1 MPEEVIP
8 SRKEIVERLK
18 KEGKNPY
25 PHKFEITTTLDKVR
39 EKYEK
44 PLLQDKVF
52 KIKGKIKRVSKR
64 EDKYLIRLSDLT
76 EPVEIQV
83 LIPQSAGKFAP
94 SQEVVFEGK
103 LKRIDGKLTLVAEKV
118 VEDEETQTVAEV
130 KKEYDLDPN
139 REKVR
144 MAGRLISLRDQGK
157 AAFGHIQDADGKLQ
171 VYFRK
176 DTLGEE
182 KYNQL
187 MDLLD
192 VGDIIGVE
200 GELFRTMTGELTVE
214 VQDAQL
220 LAKSLRPLPEKWH
233 GLKDV
238 EQRYRQRYVD
248 LIANQRAREIFKIRA
263 KAIKSLR
270 EFLEEKGFMEVET
283 PILQT
288 VASGAMAKPFITHH
302 NALDMDLFLRI
313 APELYLK
320 MLIVGGFNRVYE
332 IGRNFRN
339 EGIDTTHN
347 PEFTMVEFYGAYLDY
362 NDLMNLTEELFRKIL
377 LDTRGTLKI
386 TWEGQELDFEKP
398 FRRVRFFDALK
409 EKTGKD
415 KEFFLDEEKAREFAK
430 EVGIPKADQ
439 LTHAKLLDK
448 LFEHFIEEDLVQPT
462 FVIDFPKILSP
473 LAKTHREDSDLVER
487 FELIINKKELAN
499 AYTELNDPE
508 DQRER
513 FLQQLKDKLKDEEA
527 MDIDENFITALE
539 YGMPPTGGE
548 GIGIDRLVMML
559 TDTPSIRE
567 VILFPTLRPEAKKDD
582 EK

>member
-1 MPEEVIP
+1 MPEEIIP
-8 SRKEIVERLK
+8 SRKQLVENLK
-18 KEGKNPY
+18 KEGINPY
-25 PHKFEITTTLDKVR
+25 PHKFETTVSLDKVR

-44 PLLQDKVF
+44 PVPKDKEFIV
-52 KIKGKIKRVSKR
+52 KGKIKRVSKR
-64 EDKYLIRLSDLT
+64 DDKYVIRFADL
-76 EPVEIQV
+76 EKPVELQV
-83 LIPQSAGKFAP
+83 IISQSVGKFAP
-94 SQEVVFEGK
+94 NQETAFKGK
-103 LKRIDGKLTLVAEKV
+103 LERIEGKLTLLAN
-118 VEDEETQTVAEV
+118 EETREESALPVFVV
-130 KKEYDLDPN
+130 KSQFDLDPN
-139 REKVR
+139 RENVKV
-144 MAGRLISLRDQGK
+144 AGRLISLRDQGK

-182 KYNQL
+182 NYQKL
-187 MDLLD
+187 MNILD

-200 GELFRTMTGELTVE
+200 GQLFRTMTGELTVE
-214 VQDAQL
+214 VKYAKL
-220 LAKSLRPLPEKWH
+220 LTKALRPLPEKWH

-238 EQRYRQRYVD
+238 ETRYRHRYVD
-248 LIANQRAREIFKIRA
+248 LIANKEAREIFKLRA

-270 EFLEEKGFMEVET
+270 EYLESKGFMEVET
-283 PILQT
+283 PILQS

-302 NALDMDLFLRI
+302 NALDMDMFLRI

-320 MLIVGGFNRVYE
+320 MLVVGGFNRVYE

-362 NDLMNLTEELFRKIL
+362 YDLMDMTEELFRKIL
-377 LDTRGTLKI
+377 LDTKGTLKI

-398 FRRVRFFDALK
+398 FRRLKFFDALK

-430 EVGIPKADQ
+430 EIGVKNADE
-439 LTHAKLLDK
+439 LTHAKILDK
-448 LFEHFIEEDLVQPT
+448 LFEHFIEEDLIQPT
-462 FVIDFPKILSP
+462 FVMDFPKVLSP

-513 FLQQLKDKLKDEEA
+513 FMQQLKDKVKDEEA
-527 MDIDENFITALE
+527 MDIDENFLIALE
-539 YGMPPTGGE
+539 YGLPPTGGE
-548 GIGIDRLVMML
+548 GIGIDRLIMML
-559 TDTPSIRE
+559 ADTSSIRE
-567 VILFPTLRPEAKKDD
+567 VILFPTLRPEKK
-582 EK
+582 ES

>member
-1 MPEEVIP
+1 MPEEIIP
-8 SRKEIVERLK
+8 SRKQLVENLK
-18 KEGKNPY
+18 KEGINPY
-25 PHKFEITTTLDKVR
+25 PHKFETTVSLDKVR

-44 PLLQDKVF
+44 PVPKDKEFIV
-52 KIKGKIKRVSKR
+52 KGKIKRVSKR
-64 EDKYLIRLSDLT
+64 DDKYVIRFADL
-76 EPVEIQV
+76 EKPVELQV
-83 LIPQSAGKFAP
+83 IISQSVDKFAP
-94 SQEVVFEGK
+94 NQETAFKGK
-103 LKRIDGKLTLVAEKV
+103 LERIEGKLTLLAN
-118 VEDEETQTVAEV
+118 EETREESALPVFTV
-130 KKEYDLDPN
+130 KSQFDLDPN
-139 REKVR
+139 RENVKV
-144 MAGRLISLRDQGK
+144 AGRLISLRDQGK

-182 KYNQL
+182 NYQKL
-187 MDLLD
+187 MNILD

-200 GELFRTMTGELTVE
+200 GQLFRTMTGELTVE
-214 VQDAQL
+214 VKYAKL
-220 LAKSLRPLPEKWH
+220 LTKALRPLPEKWH

-238 EQRYRQRYVD
+238 ETRYRHRYVD
-248 LIANQRAREIFKIRA
+248 LIANKEAREIFKLRA

-270 EFLEEKGFMEVET
+270 EYLESKGFMEVET
-283 PILQT
+283 PILQS

-302 NALDMDLFLRI
+302 NALDMDMFLRI

-320 MLIVGGFNRVYE
+320 MLVVGGFNRVYE

-362 NDLMNLTEELFRKIL
+362 YDLMDMTEELFRKIL
-377 LDTRGTLKI
+377 LDTKGTLKI

-398 FRRVRFFDALK
+398 FRRLKFFDALK

-430 EVGIPKADQ
+430 EIGVKNADE
-439 LTHAKLLDK
+439 LTHAKILDK
-448 LFEHFIEEDLVQPT
+448 LFEHFIEEDLIQPT
-462 FVIDFPKILSP
+462 FVMDFPKVLSP

-513 FLQQLKDKLKDEEA
+513 FMQQLKDKVKDEEA
-527 MDIDENFITALE
+527 MDIDENFLIALE
-539 YGMPPTGGE
+539 YGLPPTGGE
-548 GIGIDRLVMML
+548 GIGIDRLIMML
-559 TDTPSIRE
+559 ADTSSIRE
-567 VILFPTLRPEAKKDD
+567 VILFPTLRPEKK
-582 EK
+582 ES

>member
-1 MPEEVIP
+1 MPEEIIE
-8 SRKEIVERLK
+8 SRKQLIEQMK

-25 PHKFEITTTLDKVR
+25 PHKFEVTTTLDKIR

-44 PLLQDKVF
+44 PVPEKEF
-52 KIKGKIKRVSKR
+52 TIKGRIKRVSKR
-64 EDKYLIRLSDLT
+64 EDKYVIRLADFN

-83 LIPQSAGKFAP
+83 IIPQSAGKFAP
-94 SQEVVFEGK
+94 NQEVAFKGK
-103 LKRIDGKLTLVAEKV
+103 LKRIDGKLTLVAENIAP
-118 VEDEETQTVAEV
+118 VEEAQDVHQI
-130 KKEYDLDPN
+130 KSQFDLDPE
-139 REKVR
+139 REQVSV
-144 MAGRLISLRDQGK
+144 AGRLIALRDQGK

-182 KYNQL
+182 KYQEAMNI
-187 MDLLD
+187 LD
-192 VGDIIGVE
+192 VGDIIGVK

-214 VQDAQL
+214 VKDFQL
-220 LAKSLRPLPEKWH
+220 LAKSLRALPEKWH

-238 EQRYRQRYVD
+238 ELRYRHRYID
-248 LIANQRAREIFKIRA
+248 LIANPKAREIFKIRS

-270 EFLEEKGFMEVET
+270 EYLESKGFMEVET
-283 PILQT
+283 PILQS

-302 NALDMDLFLRI
+302 NALDMDMYLRI

-320 MLIVGGFNRVYE
+320 MLVVGGFNRVYE

-362 NDLMNLTEELFRKIL
+362 NDLMDMTEELFRKIL
-377 LDTRGTLKI
+377 MDTVGTLKI
-386 TWEGQELDFEKP
+386 TWEGQELDFSKP
-398 FRRVRFFDALK
+398 FRRLPFFEALK

-415 KEFFLDEEKAREFAK
+415 KDFFLDEEKARAFAK
-430 EVGIPKADQ
+430 EVGIPKAEE
-439 LTHAKLLDK
+439 LTHLKLLDK
-448 LFEHFIEEDLVQPT
+448 LFEHFIEEDLIQPT

-473 LAKTHREDSDLVER
+473 LAKTHRNDPDLVER
-487 FELIINKKELAN
+487 FELIVNKQELAN

-513 FLQQLKDKLKDEEA
+513 FLQQLKEKAAGDEEA
-527 MDIDENFITALE
+527 MDIDENFLMALE
-539 YGMPPTGGE
+539 YGLPPTGGE

-559 TDTPSIRE
+559 TDSSSIRE
-567 VILFPTLRPEAKKDD
+567 VILFPTLRPEKD
-582 EK
+582 